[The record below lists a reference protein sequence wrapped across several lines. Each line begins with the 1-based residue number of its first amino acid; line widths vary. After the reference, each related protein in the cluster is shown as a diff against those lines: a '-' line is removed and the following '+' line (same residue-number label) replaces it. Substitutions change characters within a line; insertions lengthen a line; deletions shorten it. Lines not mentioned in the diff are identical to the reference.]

1 MRCTRLLIAIS
12 TLTLLFVGCA
22 TCDNSFDYS
31 PPAHGGSCAPDGHG
45 SGRLGSRI
53 SLGRSASQGETVAED
68 TNTDTAE

>member
-1 MRCTRLLIAIS
+1 MRCTLLLIAIS
-12 TLTLLFVGCA
+12 TWTLLSVGCA

-53 SLGRSASQGETVAED
+53 SLRPSAPQGETVAED